1 MNNVSGR
8 KRVAVVDDDR
18 DMVRSLCDIL
28 ELHGWETVAT
38 YDGEGAVALSNTD
51 VDLFLMDIRMP
62 KLSGVDAWKTI
73 HRHHPE
79 ARSVLMTA
87 YAPPEA
93 LALTP
98 KEGVVRILR
107 KPVAI
112 AELIE
117 ALESAQRDSETGSGS
132 GQN

>member
-1 MNNVSGR
+1 MSGK

-28 ELHGWETVAT
+28 ELHGWETLQS
-38 YDGEGAVALSNTD
+38 YDGEEAIALSDTGD
-51 VDLFLMDIRMP
+51 VQVFLMDVRMP
-62 KLSGVDAWKTI
+62 RVSGVEAWTSI
-73 HRHHPE
+73 HRNHPD

-98 KEGVVRILR
+98 GEGVIRVLR

-112 AELIE
+112 PELIE
-117 ALESAQRDSETGSGS
+117 ALEKARKDAA
-132 GQN
+132 

>member
-1 MNNVSGR
+1 VNSK

-28 ELHGWETVAT
+28 ELHGWETVQG
-38 YDGEGAVALSNTD
+38 YDGEGAVALNRDKD
-51 VDLFLMDIRMP
+51 VDLFLMDVRMP
-62 KLSGVDAWKTI
+62 RMSGVEAWNAI
-73 HRHHPE
+73 HRRDPE

-98 KEGVVRILR
+98 SEGVIRILR

-112 AELIE
+112 PELIE
-117 ALESAQRDSETGSGS
+117 ALETARSGS
-132 GQN
+132 

>member
-1 MNNVSGR
+1 MSGK

-28 ELHGWETVAT
+28 ELHGWETVT
-38 YDGEGAVALSNTD
+38 SHDGEAAVALSAADD
-51 VDLFLMDIRMP
+51 VDLFLMDVRMP
-62 KLSGVDAWKTI
+62 RLNGVDAWNAI
-73 HRHHPE
+73 RERRPG
-79 ARSVLMTA
+79 ARSILMTA

-98 KEGVVRILR
+98 GHGVIRILR

-112 AELIE
+112 PELIDTLE
-117 ALESAQRDSETGSGS
+117 KARAGAL
-132 GQN
+132 

>member
-1 MNNVSGR
+1 MNSK

-28 ELHGWETVAT
+28 ELHGWETVPQ
-38 YDGEGAVALSNTD
+38 YDGEAAVALNRDKD
-51 VDLFLMDIRMP
+51 VDLFLMDVRMP
-62 KLSGVDAWKTI
+62 RMSGVEAWNAI
-73 HRHHPE
+73 HEHDPD

-98 KEGVVRILR
+98 GHGVIRILR
-107 KPVAI
+107 KPVVI
-112 AELIE
+112 PELIE
-117 ALESAQRDSETGSGS
+117 ALEAARTGVL
-132 GQN
+132 

>member
-1 MNNVSGR
+1 VNPK

-38 YDGEGAVALSNTD
+38 YDGAGAVSLSRNEGI
-51 VDLFLMDIRMP
+51 DLFLMDIKMP
-62 KLSGVDAWKTI
+62 KMSGVEAWTTI
-73 HRHHPE
+73 HAQAPD

-98 KEGVVRILR
+98 DQGVVAILR
-107 KPVAI
+107 KPVRVP
-112 AELIE
+112 ELIE
-117 ALESAQRDSETGSGS
+117 ALEEAAGRE
-132 GQN
+132 

>member
-1 MNNVSGR
+1 MNGK

-28 ELHGWETVAT
+28 EMHGWETLT
-38 YDGEGAVALSNTD
+38 SFDGEAAVHLSRQQG
-51 VDLFLMDIRMP
+51 VDLFLMDVRMP
-62 KLSGVDAWKTI
+62 RLSGVEAWTAI
-73 HRHHPE
+73 HEQDPH

-98 KEGVVRILR
+98 GHGVVRILR

-112 AELIE
+112 PELIA
-117 ALESAQRDSETGSGS
+117 ALEAARLETA
-132 GQN
+132 

>member
-1 MNNVSGR
+1 
-8 KRVAVVDDDR
+8 
-18 DMVRSLCDIL
+18 MVRSLCDIL
-28 ELHGWETVAT
+28 ELHGWETVT
-38 YDGEGAVALSNTD
+38 SYDGEGAVALSDTD

-62 KLSGVDAWKTI
+62 KLNGVDAWKAI

-98 KEGVVRILR
+98 NEGVMRILR
-107 KPVAI
+107 KPVTI
-112 AELIE
+112 EELID
-117 ALESAQRDSETGSGS
+117 ALESARRAPGRESGGS
-132 GQN
+132 

>member
-1 MNNVSGR
+1 VNSA

-28 ELHGWETVAT
+28 EMHGWETLT
-38 YDGEGAVALSNTD
+38 SFDGEAAVVLSDTAD
-51 VDLFLMDIRMP
+51 VNLFLMDVRMP
-62 KLSGVDAWKTI
+62 RMNGVNAWNVI
-73 HRHHPE
+73 HAHHPA

-98 KEGVVRILR
+98 GQGVVRVLR

-112 AELIE
+112 PELIA
-117 ALESAQRDSETGSGS
+117 ALETARQELV
-132 GQN
+132 